1 MLNSIWFMEGLSSQ
15 RDIILAVKE
24 ARDLIQ
30 AQFKII
36 ASHRGNRPEITSV
49 ADIALVE
56 PKRDAERLEFIK
68 KTVADHKVTS
78 IHAGRNCAWF
88 EEHRQEIESYGVSLT
103 TGSIGL
109 DMTTL
114 ADDKVRYARFMEQHN
129 LPVVHSTEVSTIAEL
144 AAQISA
150 ARVEGEMACIK
161 PVTGIYGMGFWILD
175 TNASPMAAFN
185 NPDSRRVHPDTY
197 LSAMQAATQNQ
208 LPESMVMMPYLSGLE
223 RSVDMVVEHGKVIA
237 AVGRRKEGPMQYM
250 EQSGEAFELA
260 KACAELMQ
268 ADGLV
273 NVQTRND
280 GEGKPYLLE
289 INMRPSG
296 GVCYSRS
303 CGINL
308 PAIFALRKLGLI
320 DVETAIAMG
329 TEGFVPTAVRSVTS
343 VIPLA

>member
-1 MLNSIWFMEGLSSQ
+1 
-15 RDIILAVKE
+15 
-24 ARDLIQ
+24 
-30 AQFKII
+30 
-36 ASHRGNRPEITSV
+36 
-49 ADIALVE
+49 
-56 PKRDAERLEFIK
+56 
-68 KTVADHKVTS
+68 
-78 IHAGRNCAWF
+78 
-88 EEHRQEIESYGVSLT
+88 
-103 TGSIGL
+103 
-109 DMTTL
+109 
-114 ADDKVRYARFMEQHN
+114 
-129 LPVVHSTEVSTIAEL
+129 
-144 AAQISA
+144 
-150 ARVEGEMACIK
+150 
-161 PVTGIYGMGFWILD
+161 
-175 TNASPMAAFN
+175 
-185 NPDSRRVHPDTY
+185 
-197 LSAMQAATQNQ
+197 
-208 LPESMVMMPYLSGLE
+208 
-223 RSVDMVVEHGKVIA
+223 MVVEHGKVIA

-329 TEGFVPTAVRSVTS
+329 KEGFTPTAVRSVTS
-343 VIPLA
+343 VIHLA